1 MKITDIFKRKE
12 AGKSAAVISAGQ
24 QTTVS
29 ELPSGAWLVVA
40 MLMVVGCLNY
50 IVRIM
55 ITNMRGSLTEAMP
68 LTDAQF
74 GLLTSVFLWVYG
86 IVSPFAGF
94 LSDRFKRSHVI
105 IVSLVIWSIV
115 TWSTSLART
124 FDQLLFTRVIMG
136 LSEACYIPAALAL
149 IADYHRGPTRSFA
162 TGLHIAG
169 ILIGQTLSFTG
180 GWLAE
185 KNGWTFPF
193 KFYGIVGVAYAVAVL
208 LPLLRD
214 VPHGNAEPVPDQ
226 KVNGE
231 GKVRFTD
238 AISSLFSSG
247 SFILQLIYFGIM
259 GISWVL
265 IGWLPTYFREH
276 FNLSQSLAGLYATA
290 YPSIAGFIGVLI
302 GGAWADRWSRTNIR
316 ARIFV
321 PVIGLCAASPAIFL
335 SGTTGILPLAI
346 FGFVFISF
354 TLAFNEPNMMP
365 VLCLVSDTRYRATGY
380 GILNL
385 AGCIMG
391 GIGIFISGVLLD
403 AKVDF
408 NVIFRMLAL
417 IIGANSILLLLVKPS
432 RKF

>member
-1 MKITDIFKRKE
+1 MLLHKKGNHKTN
-12 AGKSAAVISAGQ
+12 AVISNSKPAII
-24 QTTVS
+24 S
-29 ELPSGAWLVVA
+29 ELPSRAWLTVA

-86 IVSPFAGF
+86 IISPFAGF

-105 IVSLVIWSIV
+105 IMSLLIWSVV

-124 FDQLLFTRVIMG
+124 FDQLLFTRVLMG

-149 IADYHRGPTRSFA
+149 IADYHKGPTRSFA
-162 TGLHIAG
+162 TALHIAG
-169 ILIGQTLSFTG
+169 ILAGQTLSFTG
-180 GWLAE
+180 GWFAE
-185 KNGWTFPF
+185 KHGWTFPF
-193 KFYGIVGVAYAVAVL
+193 KLYGIIGIVYAIGVL

-214 VPHGNAEPVPDQ
+214 LPSGKLEQVAGTKETGGE
-226 KVNGE
+226 KVSFL
-231 GKVRFTD
+231 K

-247 SFILQLIYFGIM
+247 SFILLLVYFGIM
-259 GISWVL
+259 GVSWVL
-265 IGWLPTYFREH
+265 IGWLPTYFKGH
-276 FNLSQSLAGLYATA
+276 FDISQGMAALYATA
-290 YPSIAGFIGVLI
+290 YPSIAGFIGVLL

-316 ARIFV
+316 ARIYV
-321 PVIGLCAASPAIFL
+321 PVIGLCMAAPAIFV
-335 SGTTGILPLAI
+335 SGTTGVLPLAI
-346 FGFVFISF
+346 FGFVFISL

-365 VLCLVSDTRYRATGY
+365 VLCLVSDPRYRATGY
-380 GILNL
+380 GILNF

-391 GIGIFISGVLLD
+391 GVGIYISGVLLD

-408 NVIFRMLAL
+408 NMIFRMLAL
-417 IIGANSILLLLVKPS
+417 IIGANVILLLLVKPS
-432 RKF
+432 RQY

>member
-1 MKITDIFKRKE
+1 MLLFKRGNIKTT
-12 AGKSAAVISAGQ
+12 AVTQ
-24 QTTVS
+24 QAHPLSVTV
-29 ELPSGAWLVVA
+29 LPSRAWLIVA

-55 ITNMRGSLTEAMP
+55 IANMRGSLTEAMP

-105 IVSLVIWSIV
+105 IISLLIWSVV

-124 FDQLLFTRVIMG
+124 FDQLLFTRVLMG

-169 ILIGQTLSFTG
+169 ILAGQTLSFTG

-185 KNGWTFPF
+185 RNGWTFPF
-193 KFYGIVGVAYAVAVL
+193 KFYGIIGVVYAVAVL

-214 VPHGNAEPVPDQ
+214 VPAGTFEPVHEPEEKKDE
-226 KVNGE
+226 KVKFFE
-231 GKVRFTD
+231 AV
-238 AISSLFSSG
+238 SSLFSRG
-247 SFILQLIYFGIM
+247 SFILQLIYFGII

-265 IGWLPTYFREH
+265 IGWLPTYFKDH
-276 FNLSQSLAGLYATA
+276 FNISQSLAALYATA

-316 ARIFV
+316 ARIYV
-321 PVIGLCAASPAIFL
+321 PVMGLLMAAPAIFV
-335 SGTTGILPLAI
+335 SGTTSILPLAI
-346 FGFVFISF
+346 FGFVFIF
-354 TLAFNEPNMMP
+354 FALAFNEPNMMP
-365 VLCLVSDTRYRATGY
+365 VLCLVSDPRYRATGY

-391 GIGIFISGVLLD
+391 GAGIYISGVLLD

-408 NVIFRMLAL
+408 NTIFRILAL
-417 IIGANSILLLLVKPS
+417 IIGANAILLLLVKPS
-432 RKF
+432 RQY

>member
-1 MKITDIFKRKE
+1 MQLQKDNKQPSVF
-12 AGKSAAVISAGQ
+12 ISSTQ
-24 QTTVS
+24 S
-29 ELPSGAWLVVA
+29 ELPSRAWLIVA
-40 MLMVVGCLNY
+40 LLMVVGCLNY

-105 IVSLVIWSIV
+105 IVSLLIWSIV
-115 TWSTSLART
+115 TWSTCLAKT
-124 FDQLLFTRVIMG
+124 FDQLLFTRVLMG

-180 GWLAE
+180 GWLSE
-185 KNGWTFPF
+185 QNDWTFPF
-193 KFYGIVGVAYAVAVL
+193 KFYGIIGVVYGIAVL
-208 LPLLRD
+208 VPLLRD
-214 VPHGNAEPVPDQ
+214 VPSDKREPVS
-226 KVNGE
+226 KLKE
-231 GKVRFTD
+231 TREEKVRFSD
-238 AISSLFSSG
+238 AIVSLFSRG
-247 SFILQLIYFGIM
+247 SFILLLVYFGVM

-265 IGWLPTYFREH
+265 IGWLPTYFKGQ
-276 FNLSQSLAGLYATA
+276 FDISQGMAGLYATA
-290 YPSIAGFIGVLI
+290 YPSIAAFTGVLL
-302 GGAWADRWSRTNIR
+302 GGAWADHWSRSNLR

-321 PVIGLCAASPAIFL
+321 PVIGLCAAAPAIFI
-335 SGTTGILPLAI
+335 SGTTSVLLLAI
-346 FGFVFISF
+346 FGFVFIFF

-365 VLCLVSDTRYRATGY
+365 VLCLVSDPRYRATGY
-380 GILNL
+380 GLLNL

-391 GIGIFISGVLLD
+391 GVGIYISGVLLD

-408 NVIFRMLAL
+408 NMIFRIVAI
-417 IIGANSILLLLVKPS
+417 IIGVNAILLLFVKPS
-432 RKF
+432 RQY